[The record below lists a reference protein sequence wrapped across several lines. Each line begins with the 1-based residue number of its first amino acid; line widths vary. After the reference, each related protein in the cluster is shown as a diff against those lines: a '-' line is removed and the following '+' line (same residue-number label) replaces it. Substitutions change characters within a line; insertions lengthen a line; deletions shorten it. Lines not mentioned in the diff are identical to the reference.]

1 MTDMYIASFVI
12 SLISLITSLISISPK
27 YIICAPIAIVGGII
41 GFVIYYLGRKNAT
54 EKSVLGSLS
63 LAFAIAAIALTMVF
77 FAINATRMSSWA
89 LERAFDIFD

>member
-12 SLISLITSLISISPK
+12 SLISFATSLLSISPS

-41 GFVIYYLGRKNAT
+41 GFVLYYLGRKNST
-54 EKSVLGSLS
+54 EKSVLGSISLS
-63 LAFAIAAIALTMVF
+63 LAIAAIALTMVF
-77 FAINATRMSSWA
+77 FAINASRMSSWA